1 MPFSLYFNYIYPGVR
16 DSGFDTHYIE
26 ISNIPGDIST
36 TTFESIGS
44 ITNPDG
50 SKPVIKFFIKKF
62 NSYFE
67 LLGQFTIN
75 QTEVYLPYVTFR
87 ETFSTEQMPGSG
99 FTKSFDLYA
108 DNLFEVLTNTATA
121 TPISSPS
128 FQNVSGWTVLANPTY
143 PLPES
148 PYAYAGIE
156 DYRNNGV
163 WEVDL
168 PWFINYSGYSH
179 NRLWIST
186 RGFLSFENNIYRTTT
201 SNPTGAL
208 FSTNTIVVCG
218 SNTFL
223 GTDLVYNCLQVQ
235 YVTIGSAPNR
245 RFVVRYVGQ
254 IRKSNVLVWQDFRW
268 EIVFYESDKTKF
280 DIIVDPNNTGR
291 QFDTYRCYS
300 RDNTP
305 YADLTPPSTTS
316 ITGTAIVRNRRSCND
331 ILTYVNSAGTTVN
344 YYYGNTS
351 KLAVAY
357 NYNEQR
363 PITFTYAN
371 NDQQFYYS
379 GGQFGIYT
387 SPPV

>member
-16 DSGFDTHYIE
+16 NSGFNTHYIE

-44 ITNPDG
+44 IANSDG
-50 SKPVIKFFIKKF
+50 TKPLIKFFIKKL
-62 NSYFE
+62 STSAFE

-75 QTEVYLPYVTFR
+75 QTEVYFPYVTFR

-99 FTKSFDLYA
+99 FTKSFDLYS
-108 DNLFEVLTNTATA
+108 DNLFENLTNTAIA

-128 FQNVSGWTVLANPTY
+128 FQNASEWTVLANPTY
-143 PLPES
+143 PLPDS
-148 PYAYAGIE
+148 PYDYAGIS
-156 DYRNNGV
+156 DYQNNGV

-186 RGFLSFENNIYRTTT
+186 RGFLSFENNVYRVTT
-201 SNPTGAL
+201 SNPAGAL
-208 FSTNTIVVCG
+208 LFTNTIVVCG
-218 SNTFL
+218 SNTFA

-245 RFVVRYVGQ
+245 KFVVRYVGQ
-254 IRKSNVLVWQDFRW
+254 IRKSNLLVWQDFRW

-291 QFDTYRCYS
+291 QFDNYRCYS
-300 RDNTP
+300 RDNIN

-331 ILTYVNSAGTTVN
+331 ILTYVNSEGATVN
-344 YYYGNTS
+344 YYFGNTS
-351 KLAVAY
+351 KLAIAY
-357 NYNEQR
+357 NYDEQR
-363 PITFTYAN
+363 PITYDN
-371 NDQQFYYS
+371 GQQVYYS

-387 SPPV
+387 SPPI